1 MKPRREDTFRGTAL
15 SVLVHAVILAALLFS
30 WRSTQK
36 TESAGGDAGIEAS
49 MVKFGDLPAD
59 VQAAITGAPQ
69 PMAGAPV
76 PAPEE
81 AVPVETQPAEVSET
95 LPEPTPEPETAKPAP
110 PKPEPV
116 KPELT
121 QPEPAKPELRKPEP
135 KKPEPQKPEP
145 AKPEPVVKP
154 VAKPVQTPKPMA
166 PAPKPAHPA
175 KATAAPTTQPAGAA
189 KARADAMARMRAEQL
204 KDIAGGSTATAA
216 GNPKG
221 QSTTGTSAS
230 VGKGSASGSSTGN
243 QKRWL
248 DAVAKAIERQWLRP
262 DGIPKDQACPIRI
275 RIIPGGEVI
284 SASVQPSCPYSA
296 AAKASVQDAV
306 MKASPLPF
314 KGFEND
320 YARDFTVNFY
330 PSK

>member
-1 MKPRREDTFRGTAL
+1 MKARREDTFRGTAL
-15 SVLVHAVILAALLFS
+15 SVLFHAVILAALLFS

-59 VQAAITGAPQ
+59 VQAAVTGAPQ
-69 PMAGAPV
+69 PMAGEPL

-81 AVPVETQPAEVSET
+81 ALPVEETPVEVPETLPET
-95 LPEPTPEPETAKPAP
+95 LPEPTPEPEPAKPEP

-116 KPELT
+116 KPE
-121 QPEPAKPELRKPEP
+121 PKKPELKKPEP
-135 KKPEPQKPEP
+135 KKPEP
-145 AKPEPVVKP
+145 AKPVPVVKPAPTPKP
-154 VAKPVQTPKPMA
+154 VAKPTQPPKT
-166 PAPKPAHPA
+166 
-175 KATAAPTTQPAGAA
+175 KATPTTQPTGAA
-189 KARADAMARMRAEQL
+189 KARADALARMRAEQL
-204 KDIAGGSTATAA
+204 KDIAGGSTATTA
-216 GNPKG
+216 GNPTG
-221 QSTTGTSAS
+221 QSTTGSKSS

-248 DAVAKAIERQWLRP
+248 DAVSKAIERQWIRP

-306 MKASPLPF
+306 MRASPLPF